1 MSRKEENRIVFY
13 SKNDGASGHSLK
25 MTEALLQN
33 LSSLDSFEINDLL
46 ELYHIKMYFDNGIFL
61 ARWEESTISK
71 FKEIINQAFTV
82 IKSFWLS
89 ISNENILAYASTLEF
104 SYRESFWKLINDL
117 NIYKKIDKEKISAII
132 EKEPFQIYNILT
144 FKNIVTYF
152 DKEIKAFLLAYPKA
166 AELLLTRFEQDR
178 STDSPIYFF
187 PNCLSLSEKEDIINK
202 YIEYEDA
209 NLNFIRLIE
218 HSKDSN
224 DLKFSPKTRLK
235 AQKRSEQL
243 NNEILEKGHSL
254 PVGIQI
260 ALDNHQTEPVKFS
273 NEGHIF
279 QASYSKTFLD
289 KQKSDTALF
298 YLFKNLFEFIDSHGL
313 ITLVSK
319 ESELDVLEKTIMKS
333 KNEYAN
339 GYAFQRKG
347 ILSDL
352 QILSFELYLNQ
363 RNSSIEKTISSFIK
377 DVLNSY
383 FDVSIRLKFPTHNL
397 SYLEKIRVLTPEFE
411 YLLKQYLVYV
421 DEGQIDFELLEI
433 DSNPLR
439 FGDLKSLMEGKYVYI
454 NNEKIYNIKY
464 YFFSDQSTL
473 YYVEPYGD
481 KYSNLFE
488 LLTNEDIKLSDFKD
502 YQKPLILHL
511 ISENYLLIDLNSR
524 IKFKDEIFTSII
536 KDFQSND
543 VLCYWHYP
551 DLVRKKL
558 DEMIQSDLLKC
569 ESTLFSRYELNYLN
583 YYLNKKEFTNGLD
596 LRNKYLH
603 GSNKSSEKQH
613 EHEYRILLKL
623 IILTI
628 LKITDDLM
636 TKKGTKF

>member
-1 MSRKEENRIVFY
+1 MSSRKLNRVIFY
-13 SKNDGASGHSLK
+13 SKNDGSSGHNLK
-25 MTEALLQN
+25 MTEELLQN
-33 LSSLDSFEINDLL
+33 LSSIDSLDINDLL
-46 ELYHIKMYFDNGIFL
+46 ELYHIKLYFDNDMFL
-61 ARWEESTISK
+61 NRWDESTIIK

-82 IKSFWLS
+82 IKKFWLS
-89 ISNENILAYASTLEF
+89 ISNENILEHVSSLEF
-104 SYRESFWKLINDL
+104 SYRESFWKLVNDL
-117 NIYKKIDKEKISAII
+117 NIYKKIDKEKMSVII
-132 EKEPFQIYNILT
+132 EKESFQIYNILT

-152 DKEIKAFLLAYPKA
+152 DKEIKAFLLKYPKA

-178 STDSPIYFF
+178 SKDAVIYFF
-187 PNCLSLSEKEDIINK
+187 PNCLTLSEKEDIINK
-202 YIEYEDA
+202 YIDYKEA

-224 DLKFSPKTRLK
+224 DLKFSAKTRLR

-260 ALDNHQTEPVKFS
+260 TLDNQQNEPVKFS

-279 QASYSKTFLD
+279 QASYSKIFLD
-289 KQKSDTALF
+289 QQKSDTALF
-298 YLFKNLFEFIDSHGL
+298 YLFKNLFEFINSHGL

-319 ESELDVLEKTIMKS
+319 ESELNVFEKTFMKS

-363 RNSSIEKTISSFIK
+363 RSSSVEKTISSFIK

-383 FDVSIRLKFPTHNL
+383 FNVGMRLKFPTSNL

-411 YLLKQYLVYV
+411 YFLKQYLVYV

-433 DSNPLR
+433 DSNQLR
-439 FGDLKSLMEGKYVYI
+439 FGDIKSLVECKYVYI
-454 NNEKIYNIKY
+454 NDEKIVNIKY
-464 YFFSDQSTL
+464 HFFSDQSTL

-511 ISENYLLIDLNSR
+511 ISEEYLLIDSNHR
-524 IKFKDEIFTSII
+524 IRFKDEIFISVI
-536 KDFQSND
+536 KDFQNND
-543 VLCYWHYP
+543 VVCYWHYP
-551 DLVRKKL
+551 DLTRKKL
-558 DEMIQSDLLKC
+558 DEMVQSNLLKY
-569 ESTLFSRYELNYLN
+569 ESTLFSRYELNYFN

-603 GSNKSSEKQH
+603 GSNKTSEKQH

-623 IILTI
+623 IILAI

-636 TKKGTKF
+636 IKHDTKF